1 VDTVE
6 TGINGSKTG
15 SGSATGAGAGNA
27 FFFFVC
33 FGLLGFPIIA
43 AGMAPKQQHSK
54 QAAQSHAKLFMKEPE
69 EPDAFHPELS
79 AEPDGSTEEE
89 SWFKE
94 SDTRESDESP
104 LEPEE
109 ESHGVTVVVVGPG
122 VTTTVMVVCA
132 LAMPNNEANTMAS
145 IAMVSSDANSGQGPN
160 Q

>member
-27 FFFFVC
+27 FFFFG
-33 FGLLGFPIIA
+33 FGFCFPIIA

-79 AEPDGSTEEE
+79 AEADGSTEEE
-89 SWFKE
+89 S
-94 SDTRESDESP
+94 
-104 LEPEE
+104 
-109 ESHGVTVVVVGPG
+109 
-122 VTTTVMVVCA
+122 
-132 LAMPNNEANTMAS
+132 
-145 IAMVSSDANSGQGPN
+145 
-160 Q
+160 